1 MAVISNSSSAPA
13 AAREHPPRTPN
24 HLLPGTRCFA
34 ETLRER
40 ADLHPLAGDALR
52 LMHEAFIARDFEFP
66 STDCKTL
73 SSKQKPPKPVD
84 SDDFAASVF
93 RLVGSGAAAEQ
104 ELESFSCLGLFGL
117 SNPQKRNPNAVAEFG
132 RQILWLE
139 CNSRLALLTYAASQ
153 LPSDDVKALASALAE
168 LLRKPHTYAPS
179 LSRGET
185 WAALAWLRSIQS
197 AVNQEAQVQLAMA
210 VSPPVPLPVSER
222 DGLGSGRTMS
232 GRIALAPKGAVSTAI
247 AAFSGWLLLRQ
258 LVEWIL
264 RLFLGYRANAEV
276 TISEKGLEIRESRT
290 LLGRKLREQTTVLT
304 MPRIQHLSREVRF
317 ARAGTY
323 AGLAALGLGSVLG
336 MRLFVDGLRVPG
348 FSGPLLL
355 LGLLIVLGGLG
366 LDFAFANWLDSS
378 KSRCRFLVISE
389 DGKGFCIA
397 GVEPTQADS
406 ILSELSSRLHPAR

>member
-1 MAVISNSSSAPA
+1 MAVTSNSSSAPA
-13 AAREHPPRTPN
+13 AASEHRPKTSGQVPPGIRAFT
-24 HLLPGTRCFA
+24 
-34 ETLRER
+34 ETLRDR
-40 ADLHPLAGDALR
+40 ADLHPLAGEALR
-52 LMHEAFIARDFEFP
+52 LMHEAFIARDIEFP
-66 STDCKTL
+66 SPDCKTL
-73 SSKQKPPKPVD
+73 SSKQKPSELAD
-84 SDDFAASVF
+84 SDDFATNVL
-93 RLVGSGAAAEQ
+93 RLIGVGAAAEQ

-153 LPSDDVKALASALAE
+153 LPTDDVKALASALAE
-168 LLRKPHTYAPS
+168 LLRNPQKYAPT

-185 WAALAWLRSIQS
+185 WAALAWLRSTQS
-197 AVNQEAQVQLAMA
+197 AVNQEDPSQLAMA
-210 VSPPVPLPVSER
+210 VSPPVPIRVSEGE
-222 DGLGSGRTMS
+222 GLGSGRTLR
-232 GRIALAPKGAVSTAI
+232 GRIAFSPKGAVATAV
-247 AAFSGWLLLRQ
+247 AAFSGWLMFRQ
-258 LVEWIL
+258 LLGWIL

-290 LLGRKLREQTTVLT
+290 LLGRKLSEQTTVHS
-304 MPRIQHLSREVRF
+304 MPRIQRLSREVRF

-323 AGLAALGLGSVLG
+323 AGLAALGLGSAVG

-355 LGLLIVLGGLG
+355 LGLLMVLGGLG
-366 LDFAFANWLDSS
+366 LDFALANWLDSS
-378 KSRCRFLVISE
+378 KSRCRFLIISE